1 MGNRSNYVTM
11 RYMKM
16 NDARPDMRL
25 AYNMYDAD
33 GHTLICS
40 GSILSAFY
48 IKRLGEY
55 GFDGVYINDELSEDI
70 QIEPII
76 TPELRTEGLFNV
88 RNSDV
93 DGCKGVAK
101 KIVDQILDKG
111 SLTLDLTDL
120 RCFDGYTYAHS
131 VNVAVIACII
141 GFGLKMNAES
151 LEQLVMAGLLHDM
164 GKLVIP
170 PEILNKP
177 GKLTNEEYEI
187 MKQHSQNSYEIIK
200 ERWDI
205 SAQVKAAV
213 LYHHENV
220 DGSGYPDGIE
230 GDGMTIFTKILHVAD
245 VYDALVS
252 KRPYKNPYS
261 PYEACEFMM
270 GAGGIMFDPKVVE
283 VLLLYVP
290 FYPKGTQV
298 RLSDGREG
306 IIVENAGTRN
316 LRPLLRL
323 LDGTMIDM
331 QQQKNYNLTILHG
344 SNEIVMDPCVEEAER
359 RKMLT
364 PFKKF
369 RVMIIDD
376 MLINLQSFRGFL
388 QNAYDLS
395 LLTSMGQALLHLKRQ
410 TEPDL
415 IILDM
420 DMPDMNGLDALA
432 KIRGIIGDTTPVLF
446 VIDNYDKSVI
456 SRCRKAGA
464 AGYIVRPYKPAFV
477 KSEMKRI
484 LCGRKIGKTIDF
496 AYEKKYNK

>member
-1 MGNRSNYVTM
+1 M
-11 RYMKM
+11 RYIKI
-16 NDARPDMRL
+16 NDARPGMCL

-40 GSILSAFY
+40 GSTLSEFY

-55 GFDGVYINDELSEDI
+55 GFDGVYISDELSGDI
-70 QIEPII
+70 DIEPVIS
-76 TPELRTEGLFNV
+76 PELRTEGLVNV
-88 RNSDV
+88 RSSNV

-101 KIVDQILDKG
+101 KIVDQILTKG
-111 SLTLDLTDL
+111 AFSLDLTDL

-131 VNVAVIACII
+131 VNVAVISCII
-141 GFGLKMNAES
+141 GFGMKMNERA
-151 LEQLVMAGLLHDM
+151 LEQLVMAGLLHDL

-177 GKLTNEEYEI
+177 AKLTNEEYEI
-187 MKQHSQNSYEIIK
+187 MKTHSTLSYEIIK

-220 DGSGYPDGIE
+220 DGSGYPKGIE
-230 GDGMTIFTKILHVAD
+230 GDEMTMFTKILHVAD

-261 PYEACEFMM
+261 PYEACEFLM
-270 GAGGIMFDPKVVE
+270 GAGGIMFEPKVVE
-283 VLLLYVP
+283 ALLQYVP

-306 IIVENAGTRN
+306 IIVNNSGIRN

-323 LDGTMIDM
+323 MDGTMVDM
-331 QQQKNYNLTILHG
+331 QEQENFNLTILHG
-344 SNEIVMDPCVEEAER
+344 ANEDVMDPTAGEEER
-359 RKMLT
+359 RRMLT
-364 PFKKF
+364 PFKKY
-369 RVMIIDD
+369 RIMIIDH
-376 MLINLQSFRGFL
+376 MLINLQAFRGFL
-388 QNAYDLS
+388 QNVYDLS
-395 LLTSMGQALLHLKRQ
+395 LQTSLGQALLLLKRQ

-420 DMPDMNGLDALA
+420 NMPEMNGIEAA
-432 KIRGIIGDTTPVLF
+432 EKIKGIIGNGSPILF
-446 VIDNYDKSVI
+446 VIENYDKGVI

-464 AGYIVRPYKPAFV
+464 SGYIVRPYKPAYV
-477 KSEMKRI
+477 KAEIKRI
-484 LCGRKIGKTIDF
+484 LSGRKIT
-496 AYEKKYNK
+496 E